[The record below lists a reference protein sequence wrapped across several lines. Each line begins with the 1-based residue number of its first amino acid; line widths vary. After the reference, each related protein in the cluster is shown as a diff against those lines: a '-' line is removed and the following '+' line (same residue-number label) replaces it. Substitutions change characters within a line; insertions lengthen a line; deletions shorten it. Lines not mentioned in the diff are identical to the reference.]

1 MTTPLVT
8 CARCE
13 GSGEVWNYAGDPDAG
28 DLRACPDCAGS
39 GDVPL
44 RTPAATARRES
55 AAPHGCTGVHCATC
69 GDDTPAANAV
79 AQWEARVA
87 EATAELA
94 HARDGLLRAKGDDT
108 PALVR
113 YTVARLLRGVLL
125 PCAARIAATATTA
138 AEWHDVAVEAAAV
151 SVATRSEKASAAYAA
166 AVLME
171 GGDVEHAAMSCAAH
185 AGESVEAWRTHTRW
199 VIADGNNDAR
209 GA

>member
-55 AAPHGCTGVHCATC
+55 APPHGCTGARCETC

-108 PALVR
+108 PALIAWA
-113 YTVARLLRGVLL
+113 VARLLRAASLR
-125 PCAARIAATATTA
+125 CAARVALMATTA
-138 AEWHDVAVEAAAV
+138 EEWGDVATDAAQAAAD
-151 SVATRSEKASAAYAA
+151 SEYARHAYRAA
-166 AVLME
+166 AAMRMGDAGMSAEVLARAT
-171 GGDVEHAAMSCAAH
+171 GHADVAAWAAH
-185 AGESVEAWRTHTRW
+185 VRW
-199 VIADGNNDAR
+199 CIADERNVSL
-209 GA
+209 

>member
-39 GDVPL
+39 GDIPM
-44 RTPAATARRES
+44 RTPDATARRES
-55 AAPHGCTGVHCATC
+55 APPHGCTGVHCETC

-94 HARDGLLRAKGDDT
+94 HARDGMLRAKGDDT

-113 YTVARLLRGVLL
+113 YAVARLLRGVLL

-151 SVATRSEKASAAYAA
+151 SVATRSEKASAAYAV

-199 VIADGNNDAR
+199 IIEDGNNSGR
-209 GA
+209 

>member
-28 DLRACPDCAGS
+28 DMRACPDCAGS
-39 GDVPL
+39 GDIPM
-44 RTPAATARRES
+44 RTPDATARRES
-55 AAPHGCTGVHCATC
+55 APPHGCTGVHCETC

-94 HARDGLLRAKGDDT
+94 HARDGMLRAKGDDT

-113 YTVARLLRGVLL
+113 YAVARLLRGVLL

-151 SVATRSEKASAAYAA
+151 SVATRSEKASAAYAV

-199 VIADGNNDAR
+199 IIEDGNNSGR
-209 GA
+209 

>member
-39 GDVPL
+39 GDIPM
-44 RTPAATARRES
+44 RTPDATARRES
-55 AAPHGCTGVHCATC
+55 APPHGCTGVHCETC

-113 YTVARLLRGVLL
+113 YAVARLLRGVLL
-125 PCAARIAATATTA
+125 TCAARIAATATTA

-151 SVATRSEKASAAYAA
+151 SVATRSEKASAAYAV

-199 VIADGNNDAR
+199 IIEDGNNSGR
-209 GA
+209 

>member
-44 RTPAATARRES
+44 RTPASIARRES
-55 AAPHGCTGVHCATC
+55 AAPHGCTGDHCATC
-69 GDDTPAANAV
+69 GDDTPA
-79 AQWEARVA
+79 
-87 EATAELA
+87 
-94 HARDGLLRAKGDDT
+94 
-108 PALVR
+108 LVR
-113 YTVARLLRGVLL
+113 YAVARLLRGVLL

-151 SVATRSEKASAAYAA
+151 SLATRSEKASAAYGA

-171 GGDVEHAAMSCAAH
+171 SGDVEHAAMSCAAH

-199 VIADGNNDAR
+199 IIADGNNDAR